1 MKQILI
7 AVATLMCFSMSA
19 AAAGSG
25 DYVDKIVR
33 KYKGLEAVEYVK
45 VSKVML
51 EMMLEKG
58 LEYDEDAAEWLRG
71 VRRLDV
77 IMIDDDPALEDEFSR
92 DISGLEE
99 KGYSKPLSVS
109 DGGDAIKT
117 YVLKKSGMV
126 KSLVIL
132 VKDEDE
138 CVFVRMKGRISEKHV
153 KDIVLNV
160 GD

>member
-7 AVATLMCFSMSA
+7 AVAALMCFSTSA

-45 VSKVML
+45 VSKMML
-51 EMMLEKG
+51 EMG
-58 LEYDEDAAEWLRG
+58 LEYDEDAAGWLRG

-77 IMIDDDPALEDEFSR
+77 IMIDDDPALEDEFCR

-109 DGGDAIKT
+109 DGGDSIKT
-117 YVLKKSGMV
+117 YVLKKSGTV

>member
-7 AVATLMCFSMSA
+7 AVAALMCFSMSA

-51 EMMLEKG
+51 EMG
-58 LEYDEDAAEWLRG
+58 LESDEDAAEWLRG

>member
-7 AVATLMCFSMSA
+7 AVAALMCFSMSA

-45 VSKVML
+45 VSK
-51 EMMLEKG
+51 MMLEKG

-117 YVLKKSGMV
+117 YVLKKSGTV

>member
-1 MKQILI
+1 MKQILM
-7 AVATLMCFSMSA
+7 AVAALMCFSMSA
-19 AAAGSG
+19 AAAGSR

-33 KYKGLEAVEYVK
+33 KYKGLETVEYVK
-45 VSKVML
+45 VSKV
-51 EMMLEKG
+51 MLEKG

-92 DISGLEE
+92 DISGLEK

>member
-45 VSKVML
+45 VSKMML
-51 EMMLEKG
+51 EMG
-58 LEYDEDAAEWLRG
+58 LEYDEDAAKWLRG

-77 IMIDDDPALEDEFSR
+77 IMIDDDPALEDEFCR

-117 YVLKKSGMV
+117 YVLKKSGTV

>member
-7 AVATLMCFSMSA
+7 AVAALMCFSMSA

-45 VSKVML
+45 VSKMML
-51 EMMLEKG
+51 EMG

-77 IMIDDDPALEDEFSR
+77 IMIDDDPALEDEFCR

-109 DGGDAIKT
+109 DGGDSIKT
-117 YVLKKSGMV
+117 YVLKKSGTV